1 MDIFFSADLSN
12 AASVYLCSPHCSP
25 FWRSRNELR
34 KLIVLILVIDVY
46 FYCLK
51 QGFQDALCFYN
62 LLEKYGEGKLD
73 YVMELYSS
81 QRVPEGEAVCDLS
94 VRMYLSLRSS
104 TSDTWSNRLVES
116 SNRFLNKIWPT
127 MWPHEVDSVVFTQK
141 PYRDCLAEVCRQKL
155 LATHL
160 RRATYFAVVAIA
172 FEIGKYFGSCPQN

>member
-1 MDIFFSADLSN
+1 MVPSKCIFN
-12 AASVYLCSPHCSP
+12 AAPHNEKHLYDSKCVINA
-25 FWRSRNELR
+25 FEVHFSRN
-34 KLIVLILVIDVY
+34 
-46 FYCLK
+46 
-51 QGFQDALCFYN
+51 
-62 LLEKYGEGKLD
+62 
-73 YVMELYSS
+73 
-81 QRVPEGEAVCDLS
+81 RVFSWLPFSLG
-94 VRMYLSLRSS
+94 LSLRSS